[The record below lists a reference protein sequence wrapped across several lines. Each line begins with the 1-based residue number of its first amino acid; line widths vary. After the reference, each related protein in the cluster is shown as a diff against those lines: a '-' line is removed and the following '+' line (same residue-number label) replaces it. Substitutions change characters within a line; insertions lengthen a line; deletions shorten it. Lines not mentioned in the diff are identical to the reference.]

1 MREKPQRLSGGG
13 WVISI
18 HDILAPRGQRRYR
31 LGIRYTTDLNN
42 AEWNLIADDFLK
54 PTVTG
59 WPRQP
64 PVAPGA
70 GSLNIKGSGACGPR
84 DDERKTHVAGAF
96 VDRAL
101 GRPCSIA
108 GARAEFSNSF

>member
-1 MREKPQRLSGGG
+1 
-13 WVISI
+13 VISI

-54 PTVTG
+54 PTATG

-70 GSLNIKGSGACGPR
+70 GSLNIKGSGACGPATTNAKLTLPELSLIGPWAAHAPSR
-84 DDERKTHVAGAF
+84 GQGLNFQTAF
-96 VDRAL
+96 RTQNY
-101 GRPCSIA
+101 
-108 GARAEFSNSF
+108 EY